1 MKKNLLLTAALVG
14 SMGLG
19 SVAVGQI
26 DYSSPTAE
34 VVLTR
39 SFVTTDPT
47 FNFPD
52 AGNYRYYIAAD
63 QSTGTLYAVVDEGV
77 SPFTQG
83 LLSFNIDGATIG
95 DPVVITND
103 IANSRFDGRAFD
115 FGNGLLVQSN
125 RNSAG
130 DFTVVDTTTGQLST
144 VLVTDPPGNA
154 FIDVGHLSGD
164 TWFALSGAG
173 FSGGDG
179 GVYVW
184 DQTAGTVA
192 ASTQSGGT
200 PVTFSAPQ
208 GAKIDSNGDVI
219 VLNAGAG
226 NAAEIF
232 RVENWETPDAAVVT
246 DITPPAV
253 GALTNTVWRNLLLTP
268 NDDIII
274 SGRGGGVF
282 VFHIWDGNTVTTI
295 DENDL
300 ADAALLDQT
309 FDDVPDNVG
318 IAVHQTASGDLRI
331 ILGAREVAGDIQI
344 ASLLFPAIIT
354 SVPGWENF

>member
-1 MKKNLLLTAALVG
+1 MLDPPLWDKF
-14 SMGLG
+14 
-19 SVAVGQI
+19 

-39 SFVTTDPT
+39 TYVTTDAT
-47 FNFPD
+47 FDFPD
-52 AGNYRYYIAAD
+52 GGNYRYYIAAD

-83 LLSFNIDGATIG
+83 LLSFDIDGATIG

-103 IANSRFDGRAFD
+103 IASSRFDGRAFD

-125 RNSAG
+125 RNSSG

-144 VLVTDPPGNA
+144 VLVTNPPGNA
-154 FIDVGHLSGD
+154 YLDVGHLSGT

-184 DQTAGTVA
+184 DEGSGTIA
-192 ASTQSGGT
+192 PSTQSGGT
-200 PVTFSAPQ
+200 PVAFSAPQ
-208 GAKIDSNGDVI
+208 GGKIDSNGDLI
-219 VLNAGAG
+219 VLNVGAG

-253 GALTNTVWRNLLLTP
+253 GALTNDTWRNLLLTP

-282 VFHIWDGNTVTTI
+282 VLHIWDGDSVTTI
-295 DENDL
+295 DQNDL
-300 ADAALLDQT
+300 ADESLLDQT
-309 FDDVPDNVG
+309 FNDVPDNTG
-318 IAVHQTASGDLRI
+318 IAVHQASTGDLRI
-331 ILGAREVAGDIQI
+331 ILGARQIPGEIQI
-344 ASLLFPAIIT
+344 VSLLFPQT
-354 SVPGWENF
+354 SSVPGWDLF